1 MEYVTLDRLIE
12 ELDLDVIY
20 GSDKLEEIKVCAS
33 EVNRPGLQLAGYFD
47 TFAYDRLQVI
57 GKTEWHYCNSLEEK
71 LRFERFKKI
80 FSYPIPALI
89 FARGLP
95 IFSEVIQ
102 LAKEYNRTI
111 LSTNLST
118 AKLEN
123 SIINYLDFALA
134 PSTVVHGVFIE
145 VFGLGVLIIGESG
158 VGKSET
164 ALELVQRGHRLIA
177 DDVVEIKKVDG
188 RLRGEAPE
196 LIKYFMEV
204 RGIGILNIERLFG
217 VGAIKGY
224 EYIDLV
230 IELEFWDENKEYDRV
245 GLDEDYYELLDEKVP
260 KLLIPV
266 RPGRNIA
273 MIVEVAARNLRQKKL
288 GYNAALDLDNK
299 IREQSIRRI
308 QRRQKETQLE

>member
-1 MEYVTLDRLIE
+1 MESVTLEKLIE
-12 ELDLDVIY
+12 DLGLEIIY
-20 GSDKLEEIKVCAS
+20 RAESMDKVKISAP
-33 EVNRPGLQLAGYFD
+33 EVNRPGLQLAGYFEA
-47 TFAYDRLQVI
+47 FAHDRLQII
-57 GKTEWHYCNSLEEK
+57 GKVEWYYCNSLEER
-71 LRFERFKKI
+71 LRYERFDKL

-95 IFSEVIQ
+95 IFDEVTQ
-102 LAKEYNRTI
+102 LAKKYDRTI
-111 LSTNLST
+111 LTTSLST
-118 AKLEN
+118 TKLEN
-123 SIINYLDFALA
+123 SIINYLDYMLA
-134 PSTVVHGVFIE
+134 PTTVVHGVLVE
-145 VFGLGVLIIGESG
+145 VYGLGILIIGESG

-164 ALELVQRGHRLIA
+164 ALELIKRGHRLIA

-196 LIKYFMEV
+196 LIRYFMEI

-217 VGAIKGY
+217 VGAIKNY
-224 EYIDLV
+224 EFIDLV
-230 IELEFWDENKEYDRV
+230 IELEFWDSNKEYDRI

-273 MIVEVAARNLRQKKL
+273 MIVEVAARNARQKRL
-288 GYNAALDLDNK
+288 GYNAAADLDNK

-308 QRRQKETQLE
+308 QRKQK

>member
-1 MEYVTLDRLIE
+1 MEYVTLEKLIE
-12 ELDLDVIY
+12 ELDLDIVH
-20 GSDKLEEIKVCAS
+20 GSDQIQEIKICAI
-33 EVNRPGLQLAGYFD
+33 EINRPGLQLAGYFD
-47 TFAYDRLQVI
+47 TFAYDRLQII
-57 GKTEWHYCNSLEEK
+57 GMTEWHYCNSLDQKVRYE
-71 LRFERFKKI
+71 RFEKI

-89 FARGLP
+89 FARSLP
-95 IFSEVIQ
+95 IFSEVIE

-118 AKLEN
+118 TKLEN
-123 SIINYLDFALA
+123 SIITYLDYALA
-134 PSTVVHGVFIE
+134 PSAVVHGVLIE
-145 VFGLGVLIIGESG
+145 VYGLGVLIIGESG

-164 ALELVQRGHRLIA
+164 ALELIKRGHRLIA

-188 RLRGEAPE
+188 KLRGEAPE
-196 LIKYFMEV
+196 LIRYFMEV

-217 VGAIKGY
+217 VGAIKIF

-245 GLDEDYYELLDEKVP
+245 GLDEDYYELLGEKVP

-273 MIVEVAARNLRQKKL
+273 MIVEVAARNARQKKL

-308 QRRQKETQLE
+308 QRRQK